1 MESKKNCTTKGKGK
15 VRDMARKDQTVKV
28 MRQEQKQMESSMVT
42 QKNWGPDRKRKAI
55 TRNPQSRNQAMVAI

>member
-1 MESKKNCTTKGKGK
+1 MESKKKLHNKK
-15 VRDMARKDQTVKV
+15 VKVRKDQTVKV

>member
-1 MESKKNCTTKGKGK
+1 
-15 VRDMARKDQTVKV
+15 MARKDQTVKV